1 MSKENK
7 SQKIENR
14 EVIKYLYQ
22 KFDGIIKAE
31 DASQINH
38 ILINCKTKGGGM
50 TIEQL
55 GKMITDLAGVV
66 KDMGETLGGQIAELR
81 TDVNQINERIDN
93 LIVKNNLIT

>member
-14 EVIKYLYQ
+14 ETLK
-22 KFDGIIKAE
+22 KFYKVFNGIIRAE

-38 ILINCKTKGGGM
+38 ILINYKTKGGGM
-50 TIEQL
+50 TIEEL

-66 KDMGETLGGQIAELR
+66 KDMGETLGGQIVELRKDVNELR
-81 TDVNQINERIDN
+81 TDLNNV
-93 LIVKNNLIT
+93 IVKNNLIT